1 MVLDIYK
8 QNFQPYRKIFLSFYD
23 IKNRVYN
30 TRTSQVVTHP
40 STTQARRCLNSE
52 IRRDPVVSPWY
63 GRRQKCTKLLNTY

>member
-40 STTQARRCLNSE
+40 STTQARRCLTSE
-52 IRRDPVVSPWY
+52 IRRDSVVSPYY
-63 GRRQKCTKLLNTY
+63 GRRRI